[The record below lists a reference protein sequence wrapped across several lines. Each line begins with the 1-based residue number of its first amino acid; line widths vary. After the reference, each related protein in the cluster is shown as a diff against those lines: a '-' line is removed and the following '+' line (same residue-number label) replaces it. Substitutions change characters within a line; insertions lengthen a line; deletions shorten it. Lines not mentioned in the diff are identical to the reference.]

1 MDPGRNPAWKN
12 PEIPCKSGI
21 FQALFSFSKSPLSGI
36 IKESNPRRETT
47 ASSAKD
53 IQLRELKDTVSQLK
67 TMIAEQTE
75 LIKALRLIIDEKTS
89 HEKALQ
95 EQVDYLTK
103 KLFGPS
109 SERRSDDIPGQQ
121 NLFDEAEVEQDPSLL
136 EGGTVIREHTR
147 KKKAAHE
154 ELFKG
159 LKVEKVVVP
168 LPEEDQICPVCG
180 TQMVLIGEEY
190 VRRELEFIPATC
202 KVIEYYSQSY
212 GCPSCKEGPG
222 DTEKP
227 VIVKSQV
234 PPALL
239 GKGPA
244 SASAAAW
251 TMYQKYANGLP
262 LYRQEKDWKQYG
274 VQISRT
280 TLANWIIY
288 CSKNYFQPM
297 YDYFHR
303 ELLKRSFAMAD
314 ETRVQVLKEEGRR
327 AQTQS
332 FMWLFRSGEDGLAE
346 IILYGYSPTR
356 SCSHAKEFLEGYS
369 GYLETDG
376 YQGYNSLP
384 GIRRCSCW
392 AHIRR
397 YFIDAVPKGKQYD
410 YSQPAVQGVQYCN
423 RLFAMEDSINK
434 KYPGN
439 YEKRK
444 QLRLEKEKPV
454 LEAFWSWLDQQKPV
468 RNTRL
473 DKAVNYVLNRRDI
486 AETYLEDGRCSFTN
500 NLSENAIRPFAVG
513 RKNWLFS
520 SSVDGA
526 NASAVVYTMVE
537 MAKAHGLNIYGYLKF
552 LLENRPSKNMTDE
565 QLAELAP
572 WSEKLQSIKNR
583 M

>member
-1 MDPGRNPAWKN
+1 M
-12 PEIPCKSGI
+12 
-21 FQALFSFSKSPLSGI
+21 
-36 IKESNPRRETT
+36 TT
-47 ASSAKD
+47 TRKA
-53 IQLRELKDTVSQLK
+53 RVP
-67 TMIAEQTE
+67 MAEQ
-75 LIKALRLIIDEKTS
+75 
-89 HEKALQ
+89 
-95 EQVDYLTK
+95 
-103 KLFGPS
+103 
-109 SERRSDDIPGQQ
+109 
-121 NLFDEAEVEQDPSLL
+121 
-136 EGGTVIREHTR
+136 IRPINECRQSGMTDADWCR
-147 KKKAAHE
+147 ENAIAVSTFYNWVSRCRKAAADQIPAPNYGHCQIPRS
-154 ELFKG
+154 KQD
-159 LKVEKVVVP
+159 VVPVDIVSDP
-168 LPEEDQICPVCG
+168 LPEQHTTSQIY
-180 TQMVLIGEEY
+180 QMNL
-190 VRRELEFIPATC
+190 
-202 KVIEYYSQSY
+202 
-212 GCPSCKEGPG
+212 
-222 DTEKP
+222 D
-227 VIVKSQV
+227 IV
-234 PPALL
+234 P
-239 GKGPA
+239 
-244 SASAAAW
+244 
-251 TMYQKYANGLP
+251 
-262 LYRQEKDWKQYG
+262 
-274 VQISRT
+274 SRT

-288 CSKNYFQPM
+288 CSRNYFQPM

-314 ETRVQVLKEEGRR
+314 ETRIQVLKEEERR

-332 FMWLFRSGEDGLAE
+332 FMWLFRSGEDGLPA

-356 SCSHAKEFLEGYS
+356 SGSHAKEFLEGYQ

-384 GIRRCSCW
+384 DIKRCSCW

-423 RLFAMEDSINK
+423 RLFAIEDSITK
-434 KYPGN
+434 KYPGD

-454 LEAFWSWLDQQKPV
+454 LEAFWSWLEQQKPV
-468 RNTRL
+468 RNTRM
-473 DKAVNYVLNRRDI
+473 DKAVNYVRNRRET

-520 SSVDGA
+520 DSVEGA

-537 MAKAHGLNIYGYLKF
+537 MAKAHDLNVYGYLKF
-552 LLENRPSKNMTDE
+552 LLDHRPTKEMTDD

>member
-1 MDPGRNPAWKN
+1 M
-12 PEIPCKSGI
+12 
-21 FQALFSFSKSPLSGI
+21 
-36 IKESNPRRETT
+36 

-53 IQLRELKDTVSQLK
+53 IQLRELKDTVSQRK

-136 EGGTVIREHTR
+136 EGETVIREHTR

-234 PPALL
+234 PSALL

-332 FMWLFRSGEDGLAE
+332 FMWLFRTGEDGQPTIL
-346 IILYGYSPTR
+346 LYGYTPTR
-356 SCSHAKEFLEGYS
+356 SGSNAADFLNGFR

-376 YQGYNSLP
+376 YQGYNKVS
-384 GIRRCSCW
+384 GIKRCSCW

-397 YFIDAVPKGKQYD
+397 YFVDAIPKGKQLD
-410 YSQPAVQGVQYCN
+410 YNQPAVQGVHYCD
-423 RLFAMEDSINK
+423 RLARLESTITSKCGADH
-434 KYPGN
+434 
-439 YEKRK
+439 EKRK
-444 QLRLEKEKPV
+444 QMRLEKEKPV
-454 LEAFWSWLDQQKPV
+454 LEAFWAWVDSQHPT

-473 DKAVNYVLNRRDI
+473 DKALTYVKNRR
-486 AETYLEDGRCSFTN
+486 ETSMTYLEDGKYVI
-500 NLSENAIRPFAVG
+500 IRTLTF
-513 RKNWLFS
+513 
-520 SSVDGA
+520 
-526 NASAVVYTMVE
+526 
-537 MAKAHGLNIYGYLKF
+537 
-552 LLENRPSKNMTDE
+552 
-565 QLAELAP
+565 
-572 WSEKLQSIKNR
+572 
-583 M
+583 

>member
-1 MDPGRNPAWKN
+1 M
-12 PEIPCKSGI
+12 
-21 FQALFSFSKSPLSGI
+21 
-36 IKESNPRRETT
+36 

-53 IQLRELKDTVSQLK
+53 IQLLELKDTITQLK
-67 TMIAEQTE
+67 TMISEQTE
-75 LIKALRLIIDEKTS
+75 LIRSLRLVIDEKTS

-103 KLFGPS
+103 KLFGSS
-109 SERRSDDIPGQQ
+109 SEKRTDDIPGQQ
-121 NLFDEAEVEQDPSLL
+121 NLFDEAEVEQDPSML
-136 EGGTVIREHTR
+136 EEETVIREHTR
-147 KKKAAHE
+147 KKKATHE
-154 ELFKG
+154 DLFKG
-159 LKVEKVVVP
+159 LKVEKAVIP
-168 LPEEDQICPVCG
+168 LPEEEQVCPVCG

-212 GCPSCKEGPG
+212 GCPSCKEGLG

-227 VIVKSQV
+227 VIIKSQV
-234 PPALL
+234 PQALI

-244 SASAAAW
+244 TASTVAW

-274 VQISRT
+274 AQISRT

-288 CSKNYFQPM
+288 CSGNYFQPM

-314 ETRVQVLKEEGRR
+314 ETRVQVLKEEERR

-332 FMWLFRSGEDGLAE
+332 FMWLFRSGEVGLPA

-356 SCSHAKEFLEGYS
+356 SGSHAKEFLEGYH

-384 GIRRCSCW
+384 DIKRCSCW

-397 YFIDAVPKGKQYD
+397 YFIDAVSKGKQYD

-423 RLFAMEDSINK
+423 RLFAIEDSINK
-434 KYPGN
+434 KYPGD

-454 LEAFWSWLDQQKPV
+454 LEAFWLWLEQQKPV
-468 RNTRL
+468 RNTRM
-473 DKAVNYVLNRRDI
+473 DKAVNYVLNRRKT

-520 SSVDGA
+520 DSVSGA

-537 MAKAHGLNIYGYLKF
+537 MAKAHDLNIYGYLKF
-552 LLENRPSKNMTDE
+552 LLEHRPTKEMTDA

>member
-1 MDPGRNPAWKN
+1 MTSPKPSKQNKKLVDPGRNPTWKN
-12 PEIPCKSGI
+12 LEIPCKSGI
-21 FQALFSFSKSPLSGI
+21 FQALFSFSKNPISGI

-136 EGGTVIREHTR
+136 EGETVIREHTR

-212 GCPSCKEGPG
+212 GCPSCKEGLG

-251 TMYQKYANGLP
+251 IMYQKYANGLP

-297 YDYFHR
+297 Y
-303 ELLKRSFAMAD
+303 A
-314 ETRVQVLKEEGRR
+314 
-327 AQTQS
+327 
-332 FMWLFRSGEDGLAE
+332 
-346 IILYGYSPTR
+346 
-356 SCSHAKEFLEGYS
+356 
-369 GYLETDG
+369 
-376 YQGYNSLP
+376 
-384 GIRRCSCW
+384 
-392 AHIRR
+392 
-397 YFIDAVPKGKQYD
+397 YFISV
-410 YSQPAVQGVQYCN
+410 
-423 RLFAMEDSINK
+423 LLLNK
-434 KYPGN
+434 K
-439 YEKRK
+439 
-444 QLRLEKEKPV
+444 
-454 LEAFWSWLDQQKPV
+454 
-468 RNTRL
+468 
-473 DKAVNYVLNRRDI
+473 
-486 AETYLEDGRCSFTN
+486 
-500 NLSENAIRPFAVG
+500 
-513 RKNWLFS
+513 
-520 SSVDGA
+520 
-526 NASAVVYTMVE
+526 
-537 MAKAHGLNIYGYLKF
+537 
-552 LLENRPSKNMTDE
+552 
-565 QLAELAP
+565 
-572 WSEKLQSIKNR
+572 
-583 M
+583 

>member
-1 MDPGRNPAWKN
+1 M
-12 PEIPCKSGI
+12 
-21 FQALFSFSKSPLSGI
+21 
-36 IKESNPRRETT
+36 

-53 IQLRELKDTVSQLK
+53 LRLRELKDTVFQLN
-67 TMIAEQTE
+67 TMISEQTE
-75 LIKALRLIIDEKTS
+75 LIKSLRLIIDEKSS
-89 HEKALQ
+89 HEKVLQ

-103 KLFGPS
+103 KLFGSS

-121 NLFDEAEVEQDPSLL
+121 NLFDEAEAEHDPSLL
-136 EGGTVIREHTR
+136 EEETVIREHTR
-147 KKKAAHE
+147 KKKATHA

-159 LKVEKVVVP
+159 LPIEKRVIP
-168 LPEEDQICPVCG
+168 LPEEEQVCSVCG

-190 VRRELEFIPATC
+190 VRREVEFIPARC

-212 GCPSCKEGPG
+212 GCPSCKEGLG

-227 VIVKSQV
+227 VIVKSRV
-234 PPALL
+234 PEALI
-239 GKGPA
+239 GKGQATP
-244 SASAAAW
+244 STVAW
-251 TMYQKYANGLP
+251 TMYQKYANSLP
-262 LYRQEKDWKQYG
+262 LYRQEKDWAQYG
-274 VQISRT
+274 APFNRT

-288 CSKNYFQPM
+288 SAEHYFQPM

-314 ETRVQVLKEEGRR
+314 ETRIQVLKEEGRR

-332 FMWLFRSGEDGLAE
+332 FMWLFRSGEDGLPA
-346 IILYGYSPTR
+346 IILYGYSSTR
-356 SCSHAKEFLEGYS
+356 SGNHAKEFLEGFH

-384 GIRRCSCW
+384 DIRRCSCW

-423 RLFAMEDSINK
+423 RLFAIEDSINK
-434 KYPGN
+434 KYPGD

-454 LEAFWSWLDQQKPV
+454 LEAFWTWLEQQKPV
-468 RNTRL
+468 RNTRM
-473 DKAVNYVLNRRDI
+473 DKAVTYVLNRRDT
-486 AETYLEDGRCSFTN
+486 AGTYLEDGRCSFTN
-500 NLSENAIRPFAVG
+500 NLSENAIRPFTVG

-520 SSVDGA
+520 DSVNGA

-537 MAKAHGLNIYGYLKF
+537 MAKAHDLNVYGYLKF
-552 LLENRPSKNMTDE
+552 LLEHRPSKEMTDE